1 MLRTMEREAAKTV
14 LLYQQ
19 NAYLRSASAEVT
31 ECVEVDGGH
40 GVVLDQTVLYP
51 EGGGQPSDHGTVA
64 GLKVKELHRREDGAV
79 VHVLDKAVSGRVEV
93 SVDWV
98 RRYDHMQQHTAQHML
113 TAVAL
118 DRYGLRTTAF
128 HLSPERSDIELDT
141 PDLEPDRMR
150 ELEGEVNALI
160 REDRPVRI
168 RWVERDEMESLG
180 VRSRRLPDDLSG
192 PVRLVEVEGVDL
204 NTCGGTH
211 VAGTA
216 ELQAVKLV
224 STEHLR
230 GGTRVFYLAGSRVIA
245 SLDAALERD
254 RELNRLLSCGPPQHG
269 SVVRKMLDEAQ
280 GARKTLKHTLARL
293 AGYLGRELAEE
304 GGVAEH
310 HEPGGDMAFLTALRS
325 AVHSASPEHWL
336 FLTAGEGSSEGKG
349 EGFFVVGGPL
359 EPVKA
364 VGPAVA
370 EVLGGRGGGPP
381 GVFQG
386 KATRLDRRAEAL
398 SLVKKTASE

>member
-1 MLRTMEREAAKTV
+1 MLRTMEDRAVNTG
-14 LLYQQ
+14 LLFQQ
-19 NAYLRSASAEVT
+19 DAYLRSVSAEVI
-31 ECVEVDGGH
+31 ECAEVSGGH
-40 GVVLDQTVLYP
+40 GAFLDQTVLYP

-64 GLKVKELHRREDGAV
+64 GHEVKELRRREDGAV
-79 VHVLDKAVSGRVEV
+79 VHVLDRPVSGRVEV
-93 SVDWV
+93 EVDWA

-128 HLSPERSDIELDT
+128 HLSPGRSDIELDT

-150 ELEGEVNALI
+150 KLEEEVNARI

-168 RWVERDEMESLG
+168 RWVDRDEMESLG

-211 VAGTA
+211 VARTA

-230 GGTRVFYLAGSRVIA
+230 GGTRVFYLAGGRVIA
-245 SLDAALERD
+245 ALDAALERD

-269 SVVRKMLDEAQ
+269 SVVRKLLDEAQ
-280 GARKTLKHTLARL
+280 GARKTRNRTMARL
-293 AGYLGRELAEE
+293 AEFLGRELAEKD
-304 GGVAEH
+304 GVAEL
-310 HEPGGDMAFLTALRS
+310 HEPGGDMAFLAALRS

-336 FLTAGEGSSEGKG
+336 FLTAGEGDK
-349 EGFFVVGGPL
+349 EGFFVVAGPP

-386 KATRLDRRAEAL
+386 KATQLERRAEAL
-398 SLVKKTASE
+398 SLVKKAARS